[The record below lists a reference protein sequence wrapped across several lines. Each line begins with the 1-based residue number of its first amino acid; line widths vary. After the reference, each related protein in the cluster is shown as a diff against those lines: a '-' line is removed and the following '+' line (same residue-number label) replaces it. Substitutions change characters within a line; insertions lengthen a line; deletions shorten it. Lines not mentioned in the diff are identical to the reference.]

1 MTIKILLCTDGSKN
15 ALAAITLGGR
25 IAAALKAETTLF
37 AAGRQGN
44 RVYETLNQ
52 AMETLHDFGI
62 RPNTLVGIGT
72 PFDQFIT
79 QVRRRG
85 YDLVVIGYRKRGP
98 LEKALIGC
106 VAAQV
111 AHQATTS
118 VLVVRQGRPDIRKLL
133 LGIGG
138 EGFTTEIAEWGA
150 RIAAAVGAQ
159 VTLLHVGLAPPLMFG
174 GLAEVQETLTEL
186 LATNTPAARALRQA
200 AAIMESNGIPAE
212 IKIAYGVTERE
223 LLRTAQ
229 EGDYDMLILGSAWA
243 LPSIKRL
250 MLKNITRDILLKTQ
264 RPVLVVYPPARDL
277 LHR

>member
-37 AAGRQGN
+37 AAGKRGHKVY
-44 RVYETLNQ
+44 RVLGRAAEI
-52 AMETLHDFGI
+52 LHQFGI
-62 RPNTLVGIGT
+62 SPSTLVGIGS
-72 PFDQFIT
+72 PFDQFIS
-79 QVRRRG
+79 QVQRTG
-85 YDLVVIGYRKRGP
+85 YDLVVIGYRKRGV

-111 AHQATTS
+111 AHEATTS

-138 EGFTTEIAEWGA
+138 DGFTTEIAEWGA

-159 VTLLHVGLAPPLMFG
+159 VTLLHVGLAPPLMYG

-186 LATNTPAARALRQA
+186 LETSTPAARALRQA
-200 AAIMESNGIPAE
+200 AATMESAGIPAE

-243 LPSIKRL
+243 QPSIKRL
-250 MLKNITRDILLKTQ
+250 MLKNITRDVLLKTQ
-264 RPVLVVYPPARDL
+264 RPVLVVYPFAQDL
-277 LHR
+277 HHR